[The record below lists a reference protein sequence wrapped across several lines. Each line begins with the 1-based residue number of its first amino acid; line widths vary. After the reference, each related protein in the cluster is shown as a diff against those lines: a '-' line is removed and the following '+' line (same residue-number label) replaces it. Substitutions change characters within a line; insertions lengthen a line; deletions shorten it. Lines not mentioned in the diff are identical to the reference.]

1 MKKFTYTSDISII
14 SSSNEDKSCTESRWY
29 SVTLLLYHLARGVHS
44 FIFGKD
50 TQNIFFETI
59 VKNKEKPYA

>member
-1 MKKFTYTSDISII
+1 MKKYTYTSDISII

-50 TQNIFFETI
+50 TQNIF
-59 VKNKEKPYA
+59 